1 MKLHL
6 PLRLFRAVV
15 ALMITATTTTIAAE
29 IPSDYTIFTA
39 ASYGD
44 VTARMG
50 NSSDIAFLVENDL
63 TFTKLTV
70 MPSNNNYSRFFTSK
84 DPNNPTSITFSS
96 DCYLEVS
103 DEEVLIFDNLN
114 TLIFDNNSAN
124 QFSLIEGITEKGYL
138 GGAIVAKG
146 SAEIS
151 ISNIQSIYFDN
162 NIALYDSGYASYGAA
177 IYNYN
182 GKISICNNN
191 DLTFYN
197 NFAANSS
204 SFSHA
209 CGGAIYT
216 HGGEIILNN
225 NTNITFENNSAT
237 TSTSY
242 TQSAGSVIAVFY
254 PSYNAFGGAIYSNSG
269 TISLLHNNTIL
280 FKNNYT
286 SQSCPMKATSSLGA
300 PSYGGAIYNNAGSIS
315 IDFNKS
321 VDFFYNRVD
330 SSVNFAYGGA
340 IYSNSGAIS
349 LNNNDFLTFRENVS
363 TSSNSSSK
371 GGAIFNNNS
380 CISINENGI
389 VSFSKNM
396 AAVYNTGDNAKGGA
410 IYGSTV
416 KICDNQ
422 NVIFEQN
429 YERIATGASLSP
441 YTYRLRSL
449 YATGD
454 VSLSAANGNFI
465 EFRDSIHIGGSL
477 TINSPYT
484 DSNDHTDKQL
494 GDIIFTGAY
503 TATHLKEI
511 KGATATDNEIAN
523 SQTSQINNMIDLQ
536 GGCLQ
541 VLDGARLNGQGLTL
555 ISGSNAK
562 LLMRD
567 SSMNH
572 SGYYFTFNDNTSLEL
587 QGENNITASQL
598 IFLPKSSLIFN
609 ISEKNIDTVSLT
621 LSGTLNLKG
630 ALTLNI
636 EGSNLIAD
644 TKYRLLK
651 VSAYDTSQ
659 WLENEINIVGSNGT
673 HVSFNDLYWDNN
685 ILWLDYKGIPSLTIA
700 TWCNESGDGMWNIH
714 SVNWEQGDFNY
725 AYIDGVDIIFEDE
738 GAGNVTLVGS
748 LAPKSVLVNNSNG
761 KDYIWSGSGSLSGNM
776 SLIKQGEGTL
786 TINTANTYT
795 GGTSITGGTLKVG
808 HVQALGI
815 GAVAINGGTLE
826 IGVIDFKNTITTSG
840 NSTIII
846 SNGFTHNINEVIQN
860 NGSLTLQG
868 NFNADALSPTG
879 TIAATRID
887 LNGNK
892 GESGFVQTAGFT
904 LQLVNGGTVN
914 DDAASITY
922 NGKTITL
929 DNKGIATVEGEI
941 LYNRYHIAFGHTAG
955 VKEIAQQ
962 ATVQGSSLSGISL
975 SAGGILNADASANIT
990 ATGGS
995 INLTDGTIS
1004 GSYSN
1009 VCMTATQGIIGGSF
1023 NGNSS
1028 LVGNDYILYSP
1039 LQNNGTL
1046 TLQGNFNADAL
1057 TPTGT
1062 IAATRVDL
1070 NGNKGES
1077 GFVQT
1082 AGFTLQVVNGGTVND
1097 DDAIIT
1103 YNGNSITL
1111 DNNGIATVE
1120 GGILYNQYH
1129 IASGHTAG
1137 VKEIAQLASFHDST
1151 LNGISLADG
1160 GILNANAS
1168 ANVTATG
1175 GAINLTD
1182 GTISGCFSN
1191 VCMTATQGMIAG
1203 SFSGYSTLVGND
1215 YTLYSPLQNMG
1226 ALTLQGNFNADA
1238 LTPNGTIAATRVDLN
1253 GNKGESGF
1261 VQTAGFTLQV
1271 VNGGTVN
1278 DDDAIITYNGNRIT
1292 LDNNGIATVEGGILY
1307 NQYHIAS
1314 GHTAG
1319 VKEIAQQAS
1328 VHDSTLGGIS
1338 LSAGGILNAD
1348 ASANVTATGGTI
1360 NLTDGTISGN
1370 FNNVSMTATQGIIA
1384 GCFSGDSSLIG
1395 NDHVLFSTLQNN
1407 GTLTLKGHFIADALD
1422 KLLAGED
1429 VLVDINGNEGGC
1441 SGFQRTGDYTVFVAD
1456 GNVISN
1462 EATVTYAGHTLA
1474 MTGGI
1479 GFGKGTIDYTHYLLS
1494 GNDKA
1499 AVSDIKDASGERL
1512 QNITLTNGQL
1522 TVDENA
1528 NVNAT
1533 GGTIT
1538 ITGNSIL
1545 SGNIVNS
1552 HISTA
1557 AGNYNS
1563 TISAT
1568 LGGEGTLTLGGG
1580 TVTITGDN
1588 TYSGGTTINDGRLEV
1603 GHKNALGTGDV
1614 NLNGGTLDLNSYPVE
1629 NDITATG
1636 GTLEGGDTYEGKLT
1650 VNGHVTLGGHTT
1662 ASGGIEING
1671 GSIFGGCIID
1681 TDILVDGTGDM
1692 EISSTITGD
1701 SSLILNNGNLTIN
1714 GSDNNYTGGT
1724 TINGGNLIIGNGT
1737 ALGTGDITLNGGSLN
1752 TNGND
1757 ITNNIVNNGGTL
1769 ITSYVLSEGRFLTIG
1784 KGGMHMVGNLTLAGG
1799 NLLFNGMTLTVDGKV
1814 VAEAPVQVT
1823 VCGYSVIDMEDT
1835 VQLADFGS
1843 NVAGVNINSFVNTG
1857 YGTLSYDE
1865 AQNTLSLT
1873 LTNKNVWVGGKG
1885 STWIQGTNVGW
1896 EDGKT
1901 FACGNRAVFNT
1912 KGSISITG
1920 AVEAASVLVDI
1931 EKSLTF
1937 KTAYD
1942 KKVGVYSGYIMGS
1955 GCLVKRGKGTLTM
1968 NDGNTYSGGTF
1979 IEAGTVKT
1987 KGITSFGTG
1996 AITLQG
2002 GTLDLASKAVGNDI
2016 VLEGAAAI
2024 KSGKKFTGDFTM
2036 SQGEL
2041 LKGSVLNIAETA
2053 TLQSGSINGT
2063 LSGVGTVEVK
2073 DEVALGTT
2081 GKITTDTL
2089 DIDGTLKLSTKGM
2102 SMNTKV
2108 SAISVNKGATLVSE
2122 GALKAY
2128 DMEINGGA
2136 VSFLTAKATSV
2147 MLTHDLNMS
2156 NGATMALAGKMTV
2169 GNMHLNNAHI
2179 MMYDPSGKDKAM
2191 SLTTKGNL
2199 TLGIGA
2205 ALTLNGKLT
2214 AKNLT
2219 IDGGNITLTSTKLQT
2234 ITVKD
2239 TLTLNA
2245 DFSLTLQDGLNIK
2258 KDKKYKLI
2266 TFKTLEGFDTESGSL
2281 YEALGLSDDFC
2292 TLALENKAITLTV
2305 TEKQWDTYVAAK
2317 TNEKESEETE
2327 EKTTPVAT
2335 TAATAED
2342 MLFTV
2347 TPDAATMQAE
2357 LEKAADTLV
2366 QSTWGTVG
2374 ASRSFGETIANR
2386 GTHATLLEGGKGAA
2400 WISTMGGSSRIS
2412 SEAGHAGADYTLTG
2426 AAFGIEAHITAD
2438 SVLGLAVGNSWGK
2451 VSTFSAYPV
2460 DQDSTHA
2467 GIYGNHKLGDTLSL
2481 SWMTAHTRT
2490 ESDVNLAGMP
2500 CTWSQD
2506 ALQLDARLTWAKSL
2520 TARTTVNA
2528 FGGLQYLATD
2538 SGECNGIKT
2547 GSLQN
2552 LRAEIGVGATHRITG
2567 DTMAYGE
2574 LSFISDVVRNN
2585 PTADLGGLRSHGTT
2599 PGRAGMNLSV
2609 GATHRINDDWSVNA
2623 TYNLELMQN
2632 ITSHGLNVGATYSF

>member
-50 NSSDIAFLVENDL
+50 NSSDIAFLVENNL

-70 MPSNNNYSRFFTSK
+70 MPSNNNYSRFFISA
-84 DPNNPTSITFSS
+84 DENNPKSIAFSD

-103 DEEVLIFDNLN
+103 DEEVLIFDKLN
-114 TLIFDNNSAN
+114 TLTFDNNTAN
-124 QFSLIEGITEKGYL
+124 QFSLIEGISEKGYL

-146 SAEIS
+146 SAEIC
-151 ISNIQSIYFDN
+151 ISNTQSVFFDN
-162 NIALYDSGYASYGAA
+162 NMALYDRGYASYGAA

-182 GKISICNNN
+182 GKITIFNND

-197 NFAANSS
+197 NIAVNSS

-209 CGGAIYT
+209 CGGAIYSY
-216 HGGEIILNN
+216 GGEITLNN
-225 NTNITFENNSAT
+225 NKSITFESNAAV
-237 TSTSY
+237 TSTTYSQ
-242 TQSAGSVIAVFY
+242 TAGSVIAVFY
-254 PSYNAFGGAIYSNSG
+254 PSYNAFGGAIHNNSG
-269 TISLLHNNTIL
+269 TISLLHNDTII
-280 FKNNYT
+280 FKNNYS
-286 SQSCPMKATSSLGA
+286 SQSCPLNASSSLGA

-321 VDFFYNRVD
+321 VDFLYNRVD

-340 IYSNSGAIS
+340 IYSNSGSIS

-429 YERIATGASLSP
+429 YERIATGSSLSP

-465 EFRDSIHIGGSL
+465 EFRDSIYIGGSL

-484 DSNDHTDKQL
+484 DSNDNTATQL

-511 KGATATDNEIAN
+511 KGTTATDSEIAN
-523 SQTSQINNMIDLQ
+523 SQTSQINNMIDLY
-536 GGCLQ
+536 GGSLQ
-541 VLDGARLNGQGLTL
+541 VIDGAKLNGRGLTL
-555 ISGSNAK
+555 ASGSNAK

-572 SGYYFTFNDNTSLEL
+572 SGYYLTFNDNTSLEL

-598 IFLPKSSLIFN
+598 IFQSNSALAIN
-609 ISEKNIDTVSLT
+609 ISEKNVDTVSLT

-630 ALTLNI
+630 VLTLTI
-636 EGSNLIAD
+636 EGDNLTAN
-644 TKYRLLK
+644 TSYQLLK
-651 VSAYDTSQ
+651 AGAYDSTQ
-659 WLENEINIVGSNGT
+659 WIKEAIDVVGINET
-673 HVSFNDLYWDNN
+673 YVSFDDLYWENN
-685 ILWLDYKGIPSLTIA
+685 VLWLAYKGIPALTIA
-700 TWCNESGDGMWNIH
+700 TWCNESGDGMWNIN
-714 SVNWEQGDFNY
+714 SANWEQGDFHY
-725 AYIDGVDIIFEDE
+725 AYIDGVDVVFGDK
-738 GAGNVTLVGS
+738 GAGNVRLEGVLS
-748 LAPKSVLVNNSNG
+748 PKSVLVNNSVG
-761 KDYIWSGSGSLSGNM
+761 HDYSWTGSGCLAGNTT
-776 SLIKQGEGTL
+776 LTKQGEGTL
-786 TINTANTYT
+786 TINTANSYT

-815 GAVAINGGTLE
+815 GAVAINGGTIE

-929 DNKGIATVEGEI
+929 DNNGIATVEGEI
-941 LYNRYHIAFGHTAG
+941 LYNQYHIASGHIAG

-962 ATVQGSSLSGISL
+962 ASVHGSPLSGISL
-975 SAGGILNADASANIT
+975 AS
-990 ATGGS
+990 
-995 INLTDGTIS
+995 
-1004 GSYSN
+1004 
-1009 VCMTATQGIIGGSF
+1009 
-1023 NGNSS
+1023 
-1028 LVGNDYILYSP
+1028 
-1039 LQNNGTL
+1039 
-1046 TLQGNFNADAL
+1046 
-1057 TPTGT
+1057 
-1062 IAATRVDL
+1062 
-1070 NGNKGES
+1070 
-1077 GFVQT
+1077 
-1082 AGFTLQVVNGGTVND
+1082 
-1097 DDAIIT
+1097 
-1103 YNGNSITL
+1103 
-1111 DNNGIATVE
+1111 
-1120 GGILYNQYH
+1120 
-1129 IASGHTAG
+1129 
-1137 VKEIAQLASFHDST
+1137 
-1151 LNGISLADG
+1151 G

-1175 GAINLTD
+1175 GSINLTE
-1182 GTISGCFSN
+1182 GTISGSFSN
-1191 VCMTATQGMIAG
+1191 VCITATQGMIAG
-1203 SFSGYSTLVGND
+1203 SFSGNSTLVGND

-1226 ALTLQGNFNADA
+1226 TLTLQGNFNADA

-1278 DDDAIITYNGNRIT
+1278 DDDAIITYNGNSIT
-1292 LDNNGIATVEGGILY
+1292 LDNKGIATVEGGILY

-1384 GCFSGDSSLIG
+1384 GSFSGDSSLIG
-1395 NDHVLFSTLQNN
+1395 NNHVLFSTLQNN
-1407 GTLTLKGHFIADALD
+1407 GTLTLKGHFIADELD
-1422 KLLAGED
+1422 KILAGED

-1462 EATVTYAGHTLA
+1462 EATVTYAGQTLA

-1568 LGGEGTLTLGGG
+1568 LGGEGTLTIGGG
-1580 TVTITGDN
+1580 TITVTGDN

-1671 GSIFGGCIID
+1671 GSISGGYIID

-1737 ALGTGDITLNGGSLN
+1737 ALGSGDITLNGGSLN
-1752 TNGND
+1752 TNGNE
-1757 ITNNIVNNGGTL
+1757 ITNNIVNNGGTI
-1769 ITSYVLSEGRFLTIG
+1769 ITSYVLREGRTLTIG

-1835 VQLADFGS
+1835 VRLADFGS
-1843 NVAGVNINSFVNTG
+1843 NVNGVNVNSFANTG
-1857 YGTLSYDE
+1857 YGTLCYDD
-1865 AQNTLSLT
+1865 AQNTLSIT
-1873 LTNKNVWVGGKG
+1873 LTNKNAWIGGKG
-1885 STWIQGTNVGW
+1885 TTWIQGTNVGW
-1896 EDGKT
+1896 ADGKT
-1901 FACGNRAVFNT
+1901 FVSGNRALFT
-1912 KGSISITG
+1912 TAGTITITG
-1920 AVEAASVLVDI
+1920 AVEPASALVDI

-1937 KTAYD
+1937 KTTYD
-1942 KKVGVYSGYIMGS
+1942 KKVGVYSGYIMGN
-1955 GCLVKRGKGTLTM
+1955 GCIVKRGKGTLTM

-1979 IEAGTVKT
+1979 IEAGTVKA
-1987 KGITSFGTG
+1987 KGIASFGTG
-1996 AITLQG
+1996 AVTMLG
-2002 GTLDLASKAVGNDI
+2002 GTLNLAGKAIANELT
-2016 VLEGAAAI
+2016 LEGSASI

-2036 SQGEL
+2036 SHGEL
-2041 LKGSVLNIAETA
+2041 LKGSALNIAETA
-2053 TLQSGSINGT
+2053 TLQSGLINGT
-2063 LSGVGTVEVK
+2063 LSGVGTVQVKGEVT
-2073 DEVALGTT
+2073 LGTT
-2081 GKITTDTL
+2081 GKITTNGL
-2089 DIDGTLKLSTKGM
+2089 GIDGALIVSAKGLV
-2102 SMNTKV
+2102 MNTKA
-2108 SAISVNKGATLVSE
+2108 SAITVNEGGSLISSGAI
-2122 GALKAY
+2122 KACS
-2128 DMEINGGA
+2128 MEINGGTVA
-2136 VSFLTAKATSV
+2136 IEPIKASSVTLTDS
-2147 MLTHDLNMS
+2147 L
-2156 NGATMALAGKMTV
+2156 
-2169 GNMHLNNAHI
+2169 HLNNMA
-2179 MMYDPSGKDKAM
+2179 MMNLNGKLSAKGNVTIEGESKLILSGALSAK
-2191 SLTTKGNL
+2191 NL
-2199 TLGIGA
+2199 TLGSGDIYITSTKQQTIKVSNE
-2205 ALTLNGKLT
+2205 LTLNGGTDLNFGFSVTQKDVD
-2214 AKNLT
+2214 KN
-2219 IDGGNITLTSTKLQT
+2219 K
-2234 ITVKD
+2234 
-2239 TLTLNA
+2239 
-2245 DFSLTLQDGLNIK
+2245 
-2258 KDKKYKLI
+2258 
-2266 TFKTLEGFDTESGSL
+2266 TFKILTFKVLDTAIEASDLYSL
-2281 YEALGLSDDFC
+2281 LGLSEDIC
-2292 TLALENKAITLTV
+2292 TLDFDKSRKSITLV
-2305 TEKQWDTYVAAK
+2305 VEDYEEWNKQAEAVRNGEFA
-2317 TNEKESEETE
+2317 
-2327 EKTTPVAT
+2327 
-2335 TAATAED
+2335 TAAADEAED
-2342 MLFTV
+2342 MLFA
-2347 TPDAATMQAE
+2347 PATTAE
-2357 LEKAADTLV
+2357 AMAPELKKAADTLV

-2374 ASRSFGETIANR
+2374 ASRAFSDTIANR
-2386 GTHATLLEGGKGAA
+2386 GTHATQLEGGKGAA

-2426 AAFGIEAHITAD
+2426 AAFGIEAHLSAD
-2438 SVLGLAVGNSWGK
+2438 STLGIAIGNSWGK

-2481 SWMTAHTRT
+2481 SWMAAHTRT
-2490 ESDVNLAGMP
+2490 ESDVNLAGLP

-2506 ALQLDARLTWAKSL
+2506 ALQLDARLTWAKAL
-2520 TARTTVNA
+2520 NARTSVNA

-2552 LRAEIGVGATHRITG
+2552 LRAEIGVGATHRFTG

-2574 LSFISDVVRNN
+2574 LSFIGDVVRNN
-2585 PTADLGGLRSHGTT
+2585 PTADLGGLRSRGTT
-2599 PGRAGMNLSV
+2599 PGRAGLNLSV
-2609 GATHRINDDWSVNA
+2609 GASHRLNHDWSVNA

-2632 ITSHGLNVGATYSF
+2632 ITGHSLNVGATYSF